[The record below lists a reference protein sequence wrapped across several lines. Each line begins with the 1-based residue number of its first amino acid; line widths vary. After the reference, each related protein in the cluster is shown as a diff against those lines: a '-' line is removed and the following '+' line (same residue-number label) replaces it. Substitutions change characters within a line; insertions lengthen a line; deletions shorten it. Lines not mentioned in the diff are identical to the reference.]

1 MTPPPRDTTAGLVPE
16 IFTIDEAAVILRV
29 KKSWL
34 EKKAAARRIP
44 FSMLGGSYHFS
55 PAHLWQIFN
64 EFEQKS
70 ESSTPSAPQPILAV
84 RRKRRDHIETAD
96 PRVVP
101 LRPRPPRNRLQNQIA
116 A

>member
-1 MTPPPRDTTAGLVPE
+1 MTPPAGNSAGFIPE
-16 IFTIDEAAVILRV
+16 VFTIDEAAEILRV

-44 FSMLGGSYHFS
+44 FTMLGGTYRFS
-55 PAHLWQIFN
+55 PEHLRRIVAA
-64 EFEQKS
+64 FE
-70 ESSTPSAPQPILAV
+70 EAPTVAAAPTSQAAPAI
-84 RRKRRDHIETAD
+84 RRKRRTTVDIAD

-101 LRPRPPRNRLQNQIA
+101 LRARSPRSPRQKRIA

>member
-1 MTPPPRDTTAGLVPE
+1 MTPPPRDTSGPIPE
-16 IFTIDEAAVILRV
+16 VFTVEEAAAILRV

-55 PAHLWQIFN
+55 PNHLRQIFE
-64 EFEQKS
+64 EFEVKPAASVQ
-70 ESSTPSAPQPILAV
+70 PVPQSVRGV
-84 RRKRRDHIETAD
+84 RRRRRDPIETVD

-101 LRPRPPRNRLQNQIA
+101 LRPRSAHTQQQKQIA

>member
-1 MTPPPRDTTAGLVPE
+1 MIPPPDTAGPIPE
-16 IFTIDEAAVILRV
+16 VFTIEEAAAILRV

-44 FSMLGGSYHFS
+44 FSMLGGSYRFS
-55 PAHLWQIFN
+55 PNHLWQIFN
-64 EFEQKS
+64 EFETKPAVS
-70 ESSTPSAPQPILAV
+70 VQPISPPVTTV
-84 RRKRRDHIETAD
+84 RRKRRDPIETAD

-101 LRPRPPRNRLQNQIA
+101 LRPRLPRTQQQKQIA

>member
-1 MTPPPRDTTAGLVPE
+1 MTPPRDTAGPIPE
-16 IFTIDEAAVILRV
+16 VFTIEEAAAILRV

-55 PAHLWQIFN
+55 PNHLRQIFN
-64 EFEQKS
+64 EFEK
-70 ESSTPSAPQPILAV
+70 EPTAPVESTPLPTTTV
-84 RRKRRDHIETAD
+84 RRKRRDSIETAD
-96 PRVVP
+96 PRVLP
-101 LRPRPPRNRLQNQIA
+101 LRPRLRRSQQQKQSA

>member
-1 MTPPPRDTTAGLVPE
+1 LTPPPRDTAGLIPE
-16 IFTIDEAAVILRV
+16 VFTVEEAAVILRV

-55 PAHLWQIFN
+55 PNHLWQILN
-64 EFEQKS
+64 EFEEKPADS
-70 ESSTPSAPQPILAV
+70 VEPISQPIPAV
-84 RRKRRDHIETAD
+84 RRKRRDPIETAD

-101 LRPRPPRNRLQNQIA
+101 LRPRLPRTQQQNQLA

>member
-1 MTPPPRDTTAGLVPE
+1 VTPPRDTAGPIPE
-16 IFTIDEAAVILRV
+16 VFTIEEAAAILRV

-44 FSMLGGSYHFS
+44 FSMLGGSYRFLPH
-55 PAHLWQIFN
+55 HLWQILN
-64 EFEQKS
+64 EFEKKPAASVEQIS
-70 ESSTPSAPQPILAV
+70 QPDTTV
-84 RRKRRDHIETAD
+84 RRKRHNPIETAD

-101 LRPRPPRNRLQNQIA
+101 LRPRLPRTQQQKQIA